1 MKKHTFTCSFF
12 NQLMLITGSQFFGKT
27 HHRLASKLLI
37 SLLVPKNHKIN
48 AFGSHLYMNLKK
60 MIFGFARKKNI
71 FLLQHYH
78 PIRHIHC
85 QIAASEFLTD
95 FDSWDML
102 TIIGSRSPLRRYAAN
117 NWQIS
122 TSCLYLVE

>member
-27 HHRLASKLLI
+27 QPRLALKFMISFLVSKK
-37 SLLVPKNHKIN
+37 SKIN
-48 AFGSHLYMNLKK
+48 AFGSHLYMNFKK
-60 MIFGFARKKNI
+60 SDFGFLRKENI

-95 FDSWDML
+95 
-102 TIIGSRSPLRRYAAN
+102 I
-117 NWQIS
+117 
-122 TSCLYLVE
+122 